1 MPAAV
6 IFPGSCHSIQSQQHQ
21 HQSQHRHQHQ
31 HDLRGSKSVTQLSQ
45 SSDMAQPYG
54 QSSDVAAGLLHG
66 WAVSSRQPYQHALY
80 QDNPSMSMQLV
91 TFAPQPVPGHSNAQL
106 PLPLACMDA
115 ANAYGIPVAAIP
127 ECHNVLSTFH
137 PARGSTACCLLS
149 SASRGVRPD

>member
-21 HQSQHRHQHQ
+21 HQSQHRHRHQ

-45 SSDMAQPYG
+45 SSDMAQ
-54 QSSDVAAGLLHG
+54 SSDVAAGLLHG
-66 WAVSSRQPYQHALY
+66 WAASSRQPYQHALY
-80 QDNPSMSMQLV
+80 QDNPSMRMQLV
-91 TFAPQPVPGHSNAQL
+91 IFAPQPVPGHSKAQL
-106 PLPLACMDA
+106 PLPLTCMDA